1 MYGIIPR
8 ATFQLFDIINQGV
21 GEGTSYNLKVSY
33 IEIYNEGINDIL
45 CNPPNQGLPIR
56 EFPNLGMCVVGMVER
71 VITTPEDIFECLALG
86 TANRV
91 VCATG

>member
-8 ATFQLFDIINQGV
+8 ASFQIFDIINQGV
-21 GEGTSYNLKVSY
+21 KVSTSYTIKVSY

-45 CNPPNQGLPIR
+45 CNPPNIGLPIR

-71 VITTPEDIFECLALG
+71 YIQTPE
-86 TANRV
+86 
-91 VCATG
+91 